1 MRITGGIPVGGNL
14 GYFAGTNPL
23 LDPRFKIQ
31 GGEPWNKTP
40 LLPGKDTEQY
50 EQQQFNIPLQP
61 SLPGAKNFG
70 NNEGLIAQ
78 PQTLK
83 ARPQTLKELIG
94 NREGGMSD
102 IPGDARFRGD
112 TQFLPYD
119 PGNYAQNNKRNPL
132 RENRWTGSFD
142 PRGYVGPGI
151 SPYFGNRQGPGLYG
165 EMGTGAI

>member
-1 MRITGGIPVGGNL
+1 MSITGGIPVGGNL
-14 GYFAGTNPL
+14 GYFARANPL

-78 PQTLK
+78 

-94 NREGGMSD
+94 NRAGGMSD
-102 IPGDARFRGD
+102 IPGDVRFRQD

-119 PGNYAQNNKRNPL
+119 PGNYAQNSKQNPL
-132 RENRWTGSFD
+132 RNNRWPAGMPQTWMQ
-142 PRGYVGPGI
+142 PGVA
-151 SPYFGNRQGPGLYG
+151 PYFGNRQGPGLYG

>member
-14 GYFAGTNPL
+14 GYVAESNPL

-40 LLPGKDTEQY
+40 LLPGKDTERY

-61 SLPGAKNFG
+61 QLPAAGIG
-70 NNEGLIAQ
+70 NVGGVLFAQAQ
-78 PQTLK
+78 PK
-83 ARPQTLKELIG
+83 RTLKELIG
-94 NREGGMSD
+94 NREGVVSD
-102 IPGDARFRGD
+102 IPGDVRIRQD
-112 TQFLPYD
+112 TQFLPYN
-119 PGNYAQNNKRNPL
+119 PGNYAQNSKQNPL
-132 RENRWTGSFD
+132 RGNSWIGPFD

-151 SPYFGNRQGPGLYG
+151 APYFGNLQGPGFYG